1 MSPSIKPNFIPTLKV
16 MELEHLDA
24 DLVPQGLQ
32 TAISIPES
40 AITSLTQRIFFVMI
54 ICNLL
59 FS

>member
-1 MSPSIKPNFIPTLKV
+1 

-40 AITSLTQRIFFVMI
+40 AVTSLTQRIFFVMI